1 MFERLRAAWAALT
14 ATSQPGEAKASAA
27 LPLVTI
33 GQAGVARHARW
44 GGDKLAREGY
54 AANIIAYL
62 CIRLVADAVATL
74 PLLFFRGDT
83 ETPEHPLALLLRRPN
98 PARGQARFLQELVT
112 FHLITGNSFIEAV
125 RPGPRRP
132 PKELYALNPRYMSP
146 ILGPDGLP
154 AAWRFEAPGGKRDW
168 PIDRLT
174 GYGDVLHLRE
184 ANPLDQDP
192 DFGLAPTQAAARWI
206 DLDNAAADLNLTLAN
221 GVNPSL
227 ALVNK
232 AATTQEQMDQAR
244 AKVEQRLKELRR
256 SGMPLMVGG
265 DWSVQ
270 KLSDT
275 LKDMQWSEGMHESAR
290 RICAAWNVPH
300 ILVVPGESTYANREQ
315 ARLELWEH
323 TVLPLARLMLSDL
336 VPWAGWLYGDPSLD
350 IRIDEDAITALEP
363 RRQTARQGALAAFQ
377 QGVISL
383 DEARLVLGYG
393 PAEESENPAEE
404 PAALRNARQA
414 DMLAQAQQETLRQPG
429 GQGAGGDGEAAPAR
443 GIGDNGGPPLDEEG
457 RAARSIKARV
467 PARHAAGPIYAALA
481 VDRASADA
489 LAAWANAQG
498 VPNVVPPAEMHI
510 TTVYSR
516 TPVPLYASDD
526 FSTEIIAPDG
536 MALRLLGPE
545 DKPVL
550 VLVVDSALA
559 RQRHAL
565 ARQLG
570 AAWDWPEYIPH
581 ITISTDPGGVI
592 PPSLP
597 PFAISIGPE
606 YIEPLDDG
614 EGRASP
620 QGEGKGWES
629 QPRGED
635 GRWQPGRALS
645 DEQWRDWLRTG
656 SFKAADGREI
666 KMDAPEPDDA
676 LLVEE
681 MLPVLRDILR
691 HYGQGVF
698 DQVGIAF
705 GFDIF
710 DPEVVRF
717 LESFGGDRIEE
728 LVGTT
733 TREALGA
740 AMAEVIERGGR
751 FDEVIAAIRRVF
763 QDASEL
769 RAEAIAMT
777 ETTRA
782 AGWAT
787 QHAMDRAGVE
797 RKRWLS
803 SRDAFV
809 RPTHRALDGQ
819 TVPADQPFEANGVS
833 GMHPGALSGGAKE
846 NVRCRCVVLALPDEK
861 AAEATDT
868 EEKRDAAWAEASDA
882 LAHFEALMAEAVR
895 RGFQRQAERIVVQ
908 IARARV

>member
-27 LPLVTI
+27 LPLVTV

-112 FHLITGNSFIEAV
+112 FHLITGNSFVEAV

-132 PKELYALNPRYMSP
+132 PRELYALNPRYMSP

-174 GYGDVLHLRE
+174 GMGDVLHLRE

-221 GVNPSL
+221 GINPSL

-244 AKVEQRLKELRR
+244 AKVEQRLRELRR

-323 TVLPLARLMLSDL
+323 TVLPLARLLLSDF

-350 IRIDEDAITALEP
+350 IRVDEDAITALEP
-363 RRQTARQGALAAFQ
+363 RRETMRQGALAAFQ
-377 QGVISL
+377 QGVLSL
-383 DEARLVLGYG
+383 DEARMVLGYG
-393 PAEESENPAEE
+393 PAEESDNPAEE
-404 PAALRNARQA
+404 PAALRSARQA
-414 DMLAQAQQETLRQPG
+414 DMLAQAQQEALRQPQ
-429 GQGAGGDGEAAPAR
+429 GQGGEGGGEGAPGR
-443 GIGDNGGPPLDEEG
+443 GIGDNGGPPLD
-457 RAARSIKARV
+457 
-467 PARHAAGPIYAALA
+467 
-481 VDRASADA
+481 
-489 LAAWANAQG
+489 
-498 VPNVVPPAEMHI
+498 
-510 TTVYSR
+510 
-516 TPVPLYASDD
+516 
-526 FSTEIIAPDG
+526 
-536 MALRLLGPE
+536 
-545 DKPVL
+545 
-550 VLVVDSALA
+550 
-559 RQRHAL
+559 
-565 ARQLG
+565 
-570 AAWDWPEYIPH
+570 
-581 ITISTDPGGVI
+581 
-592 PPSLP
+592 
-597 PFAISIGPE
+597 
-606 YIEPLDDG
+606 

-676 LLVEE
+676 LLAEE

-698 DQVGIAF
+698 DQVGIAI

-895 RGFQRQAERIVVQ
+895 RGFQRQAERVVVQ
-908 IARARV
+908 IARAKA